1 VHARRRN
8 NIAVIDVMI
17 TIHFAKTSYLCV
29 ENKRQGVC
37 RTVHPFRSFTS
48 WPVVH
53 FTYVHT
59 GGTVPW
65 IIRNGDAQ
73 STHADVSG
81 VRTFFFLPAV
91 RDTCTVA
98 MSAASGFAARTGAAA
113 HNGAGAEAENDA
125 AAAEAD
131 NGAAAA
137 ESHNDAAAQIGATA
151 EADNDAAAEADNDAA
166 AQIGA
171 GPEARIGAGAG
182 ARIGASAQHRRVRA
196 RAALAGEGTSVRPE
210 RADCVCLSPLPA
222 DDDFFYG
229 PPSTR
234 IGEASVVG
242 YAGLCIRPAS
252 DLLQTVAR
260 CVAERSDPHAVQD
273 AVEWLQCLVNRN
285 IDLTERL
292 RAGTGLAFVP
302 LVLFL
307 EMAPFV
313 PQVGTML
320 RAYVCTCPL
329 VALARLCLMARDRL
343 LYAFDQFGA
352 ACTVRALRAALAGQY
367 DADVQKPSAAGL
379 GRRAKSFRRLV
390 VANRQ
395 LRVHKTPIVQPVIA
409 ADLIDQ
415 YERQLYV

>member
-1 VHARRRN
+1 
-8 NIAVIDVMI
+8 
-17 TIHFAKTSYLCV
+17 
-29 ENKRQGVC
+29 
-37 RTVHPFRSFTS
+37 
-48 WPVVH
+48 
-53 FTYVHT
+53 
-59 GGTVPW
+59 
-65 IIRNGDAQ
+65 
-73 STHADVSG
+73 
-81 VRTFFFLPAV
+81 
-91 RDTCTVA
+91 
-98 MSAASGFAARTGAAA
+98 MSAAPGSAARTGAAA
-113 HNGAGAEAENDA
+113 DNDA
-125 AAAEAD
+125 AAAD
-131 NGAAAA
+131 
-137 ESHNDAAAQIGATA
+137 
-151 EADNDAAAEADNDAA
+151 ADNDAAAAEADNDAA
-166 AQIGA
+166 ATEADNGAAVQIGATADNGA
-171 GPEARIGAGAG
+171 GPEARIGAGAEARVG
-182 ARIGASAQHRRVRA
+182 AGLEARVGAWAQHRRVRA
-196 RAALAGEGTSVRPE
+196 RAALASEGTSVRPE

-292 RAGTGLAFVP
+292 RAGNGLAVVP

-313 PQVGTML
+313 PQVFTML
-320 RAYVCTCPL
+320 RTYVCTCPL

-395 LRVHKTPIVQPVIA
+395 LRVHRTPIVQPVIA